1 MMAKAATENEPA
13 SNMVVSLSWVPSTIN
28 SPRPPPP
35 MNVAKVALA
44 TTCTAEVR
52 MPAKITGAAIGS
64 CMRLSTWLPE
74 RPIPRAA
81 SMMSRRTSL
90 RPVDALMRMGG
101 IARAVSATSAVSK
114 PKPRKGWQS
123 ARMASDGTARP
134 MLPML
139 TANASPREV
148 FLIASATGSAMA
160 MAMSRAAAERRMC
173 CLSSSKKSGRLR
185 TSSIPDILCLPPAR
199 PGPQVA
205 LQAEERE
212 VGDDGKGGR
221 EDGPG
226 DDHGREAAVDA
237 VEDHLP
243 KATAG
248 DVGADRRDPDYRDG
262 RYADASNDHRQRQRE
277 LDPEEDLAVRQSH
290 PARSVYGLRRDGVEP
305 RDGVA
310 DQDEER
316 VGDERDDDGRRP
328 DGYAGDGEED
338 AEEGQTWYGVE
349 QPRNEGDGR
358 VGLAVAGDEHAS
370 WQRDHERYRDRDERE
385 EDVALY
391 RRHYVFPEVIRDPIP
406 LYELWILDG
415 REVL

>member
-1 MMAKAATENEPA
+1 
-13 SNMVVSLSWVPSTIN
+13 
-28 SPRPPPP
+28 
-35 MNVAKVALA
+35 MNVARVALA
-44 TTCTAEVR
+44 TVCTAEVL
-52 MPAKITGAAIGS
+52 MPAKITGAAMGNCI
-64 CMRLSTWLPE
+64 RDRIWLPE
-74 RPIPRAA
+74 SPMPRAA
-81 SMMSRRTSL
+81 SMTSL
-90 RPVDALMRMGG
+90 LTSLSPVEALIRIGG
-101 IARAVSATSAVSK
+101 MARAVSATSAVSK

-139 TANASPREV
+139 TASAAPSEV
-148 FLIASATGSAMA
+148 FLIASATGSAIA

-205 LQAEERE
+205 LQAQERE

-262 RYADASNDHRQRQRE
+262 RYADASNDH
-277 LDPEEDLAVRQSH
+277 
-290 PARSVYGLRRDGVEP
+290 G
-305 RDGVA
+305 
-310 DQDEER
+310 
-316 VGDERDDDGRRP
+316 
-328 DGYAGDGEED
+328 
-338 AEEGQTWYGVE
+338 
-349 QPRNEGDGR
+349 
-358 VGLAVAGDEHAS
+358 
-370 WQRDHERYRDRDERE
+370 
-385 EDVALY
+385 
-391 RRHYVFPEVIRDPIP
+391 
-406 LYELWILDG
+406 
-415 REVL
+415 